1 MKLIALAVLASVAVP
16 EPAPLVLDAKQQME
30 LAQYIAG
37 IEQEKA
43 QAQEEA
49 VYWFLQW
56 KNKKGVCI

>member
-1 MKLIALAVLASVAVP
+1 MKLAALAPLAVAVP

-37 IEQEKA
+37 IEQEKT

-49 VYWFLQW
+49 VYWYLQW